1 MKETIIKKR
10 KDGYFT
16 IQFMNNNIP
25 YMQDHGFWGG
35 IPTGVEFIITE
46 ETPNGSFILVAGG
59 YGALSNNKWGLDY
72 NYGNGAIFVRI
83 NDLIESIKPQL

>member
-25 YMQDHGFWGG
+25 YMQDHGFWVG

-46 ETPNGSFILVAGG
+46 ETPMEVLF
-59 YGALSNNKWGLDY
+59 
-72 NYGNGAIFVRI
+72 
-83 NDLIESIKPQL
+83 